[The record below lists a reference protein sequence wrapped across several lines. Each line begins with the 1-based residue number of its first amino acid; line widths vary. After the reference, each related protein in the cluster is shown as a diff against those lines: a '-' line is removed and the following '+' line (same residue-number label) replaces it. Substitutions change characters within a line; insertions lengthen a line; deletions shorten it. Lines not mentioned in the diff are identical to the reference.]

1 MIRCVMRAVREPSGP
16 AGSCPIIILVSLE
29 EAPDQSLAN
38 HRPDQTPLTQ
48 ASASC
53 PLKSRAVT
61 PAASVAPHDLRNVP
75 NSAFSPLTNSVRL
88 ISTQQLSPRALVRFC
103 HVAVTFKRKTA
114 LQRHRSQH
122 PRAVTLLCPGVKPRS
137 ALVTRILMT
146 FRPWTLP
153 VRNSQN

>member
-1 MIRCVMRAVREPSGP
+1 MNPPVPQGP
-16 AGSCPIIILVSLE
+16 VLSL
-29 EAPDQSLAN
+29 SLFLWR
-38 HRPDQTPLTQ
+38 RPQTSHLPTTDQTRHPSLRP
-48 ASASC
+48 SASC

-61 PAASVAPHDLRNVP
+61 PAASVAPHDLQNVP